1 MAARTRALTAAAL
14 ALAGGALVA
23 GQEPVFRASV
33 ETVRLDVS
41 VTRGAQ
47 PVAGLT
53 ADQFEVRDNGVV
65 QTVDRVSLA
74 EVPLQLLLVLD
85 TSSSLTGERLQ
96 ALLDAA
102 RGLVGALRPRDRVGL
117 VTFSQSARIAVPLT
131 TGHGEVTEALARVT
145 PAGATAWRDALFVGL
160 HLFDTTIDARPVVL
174 LFTDGEDTASWTE
187 ASAIAETV
195 RRSGAV
201 LHAVGFTTTGRA
213 FTRDNH
219 NRRIG
224 ELAPSRSL
232 QAAVDAGG
240 GRLWSAQTPAA
251 LRALFVSALDELRAR
266 YLIAYSPPGPPV
278 PGWHDVRVRLKGA
291 RGEVTA
297 RPGYFVSAP

>member
-1 MAARTRALTAAAL
+1 MAAGTRPLTAAAL
-14 ALAGGALVA
+14 AVAAVALVSA
-23 GQEPVFRASV
+23 QEPVFRAAV
-33 ETVRLDVS
+33 DTVRLDVS
-41 VTRGAQ
+41 VTRGTQ
-47 PVAGLT
+47 PVRGLT
-53 ADQFEVRDNGVV
+53 ASHFEVRDNGVV

-85 TSSSLTGERLQ
+85 TSSSVTGDRLD

-102 RGLVGALRPRDRVGL
+102 RGLVGALRPSDHVGL
-117 VTFSQSARIAVPLT
+117 ITFSQSARVSVPLT
-131 TGHGEVTEALARVT
+131 TAHHEVTDALSRVT

-160 HLFDTTIDARPVVL
+160 HLFDPAIDARPVVL

-187 ASAIAETV
+187 AADVAETV

-240 GRLWSAQTPAA
+240 GRLWSAETPAG
-251 LRALFVSALDELRAR
+251 LRALFVSALNELRAR
-266 YLIAYSPPGPPV
+266 YLVTYSPPATPA
-278 PGWHDVRVRLKGA
+278 PGWHEVRVRLKGA

-297 RPGYFVSAP
+297 RPGYFVEAP